1 MFFGKLSSSIESLAQ
16 VSLRGEPIAFV
27 NYCKY
32 LGFNLISG
40 KCLKFSVHKSLCGF
54 FASVNSILTCLSKPR
69 ENVQLQLLFS
79 NCVPK
84 LTYGAAVKE
93 LSASEKH
100 RFNVAV
106 NNAIRRIF
114 GFRRWESIRQLR
126 ECYGFKS
133 VEVIFA
139 NAKQQF
145 LRSIANHNN
154 RVLKSLYVFNRVD

>member
-1 MFFGKLSSSIESLAQ
+1 MTDGHTILFAVIFVVVVVVLGV
-16 VSLRGEPIAFV
+16 VSLLLLLPFIIISFAYYCFPIAFQ
-27 NYCKY
+27 
-32 LGFNLISG
+32 
-40 KCLKFSVHKSLCGF
+40 SLCM
-54 FASVNSILTCLSKPR
+54 R
-69 ENVQLQLLFS
+69 
-79 NCVPK
+79 
-84 LTYGAAVKE
+84 AAVKE

-154 RVLKSLYVFNRVD
+154 CVLKSLYVFNRVD